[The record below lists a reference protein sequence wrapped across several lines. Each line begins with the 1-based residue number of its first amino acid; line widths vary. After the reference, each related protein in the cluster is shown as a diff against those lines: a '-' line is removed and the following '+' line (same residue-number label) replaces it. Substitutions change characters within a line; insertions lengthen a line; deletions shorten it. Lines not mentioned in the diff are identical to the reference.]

1 MSNRKVAQCV
11 TAHAWSPDRKQ
22 IALCPN
28 TEDVLIFSHADNAD
42 VSQWKLEYTLKGH
55 DLLVTAIDWSPVHN
69 KIVTCS
75 HDRNAFVWT
84 LKGNEWKPSLSIL
97 RINRAALCVKWS
109 PDGKKFAVASGA
121 NVVPVCHYEEQNDWW
136 ISKMVKKHKSSVLWV
151 AWHPSSQLI
160 ATASSDFRC
169 RVFSVYIPDVDGGG
183 IDAIICG
190 NTSQTSFGEVL
201 AEYDGSNGWVEGCA
215 WAPNGLTLAYVGHD
229 SSVTFNQYD
238 AKNMKADPHVLTL
251 KMDYLPS
258 TVILFLS
265 DSVAVAAGHDFK
277 VHFFQWPG
285 PMRGEWKY
293 LGSPEKEPPK
303 ADKPAAAASEQTD
316 ARKMWQNKTVKGQ
329 GTTESADDAT
339 AVYTVHT
346 NSISD
351 IKPYGDTQWSTKV
364 DAFSTSGLDGRVVVW
379 KAADFKA
386 KVAGLNL

>member
-1 MSNRKVAQCV
+1 VLPFGLNADRYLQLNRGKAFAYKFKWTNPPQIE
-11 TAHAWSPDRKQ
+11 

-28 TEDVLIFSHADNAD
+28 TEEVLIYSNAENAD
-42 VSQWKLEYTLKGH
+42 VSQWKLEHTLKGH
-55 DLLVTAIDWSPVHN
+55 DLVVTAIDWSPVHN

-151 AWHPSSQLI
+151 AWHPNSQLL

-183 IDAIICG
+183 CDSIICG
-190 NTSQTSFGEVL
+190 NTSQTAFGDVL

-215 WAPNGLTLAYVGHD
+215 WSPNGLTLAYVGHD

-238 AKNMKADPHVLTL
+238 AKNPKAEPKVVTL
-251 KMDYLPS
+251 KENFLPS
-258 TVILFLS
+258 VVVLFLS
-265 DSVAVAAGHDFK
+265 DSVAITAGHDFK
-277 VHFFQWPG
+277 PHVYQFPG
-285 PMRGEWKY
+285 LMKGDWKY
-293 LGSPEKEPPK
+293 LGSVEKEPPK
-303 ADKPAAAASEQTD
+303 KAAADKPAAETS
-316 ARKMWQNKTVKGQ
+316 ARTMWQVSQ
-329 GTTESADDAT
+329 E
-339 AVYTVHT
+339 VL
-346 NSISD
+346 
-351 IKPYGDTQWSTKV
+351 P
-364 DAFSTSGLDGRVVVW
+364 
-379 KAADFKA
+379 
-386 KVAGLNL
+386 